1 MYAGLQLECW
11 NCGSDDHINRDC
23 PHAIAGLECWNC
35 GGGDHIIRDCPH
47 PIVGR
52 ECWNCGGGDHQCRDC
67 PNPIAGLECWNCGGN
82 HLERNCPEHQDTRAL
97 AAAGLRDAHDE
108 IRRLTDNETI
118 TAIIDSCDSLI
129 LEFECGNPRNDEP
142 DSDGPPPLVTEDD
155 IHHGS
160 ASASSGFAN
169 INVGNVLVDSTGQI
183 LSGATRIEAS
193 AALEAPVPAPAPAS
207 SCGSRPR
214 ALTAPHYRNPDGV
227 FVWFDGKGRWRDDS
241 GRYAKAP
248 TNRDRISAADLGSS
262 VGSSKP
268 DLGSSVESVGER
280 LAAQEHAAAVR
291 DAAGLARPGPASAPA
306 SSAAGTQRVAIRIS
320 GDRLSAQ
327 RWCEPP
333 ISAADLGSSVGSSK
347 PDLGSSVES
356 GATAGSW
363 VQVPAVEGDVS
374 DGPLPDVR

>member
-35 GGGDHIIRDCPH
+35 
-47 PIVGR
+47 
-52 ECWNCGGGDHQCRDC
+52 N
-67 PNPIAGLECWNCGGN
+67 GN

-169 INVGNVLVDSTGQI
+169 INVGNVLVDTSTGQI

-268 DLGSSVESVGER
+268 DLGSSVES
-280 LAAQEHAAAVR
+280 
-291 DAAGLARPGPASAPA
+291 
-306 SSAAGTQRVAIRIS
+306 
-320 GDRLSAQ
+320 
-327 RWCEPP
+327 
-333 ISAADLGSSVGSSK
+333 
-347 PDLGSSVES
+347 

-363 VQVPAVEGDVS
+363 VQVPAVEGGVS

>member
-1 MYAGLQLECW
+1 MY
-11 NCGSDDHINRDC
+11 
-23 PHAIAGLECWNC
+23 AGLECWNC
-35 GGGDHIIRDCPH
+35 GGD
-47 PIVGR
+47 
-52 ECWNCGGGDHQCRDC
+52 
-67 PNPIAGLECWNCGGN
+67 

-129 LEFECGNPRNDEP
+129 LEFEYGNPRNDEP

-241 GRYAKAP
+241 GRFAKAP
-248 TNRDRISAADLGSS
+248 TNRDR
-262 VGSSKP
+262 
-268 DLGSSVESVGER
+268 
-280 LAAQEHAAAVR
+280 
-291 DAAGLARPGPASAPA
+291 
-306 SSAAGTQRVAIRIS
+306 
-320 GDRLSAQ
+320 
-327 RWCEPP
+327 